1 MNISLSLRNKRLSL
15 FLSSGDD
22 GCRKLHA
29 GTSVQLK
36 HGCYFKRPLDGVK
49 VRRRG
54 IFFLVTLM
62 EDTEGFFFFIWGT
75 SKSNVPFLKWHL
87 QGTTAGRTRG
97 AVVIFSCK
105 Y

>member
-1 MNISLSLRNKRLSL
+1 MNISLPLRNKRLSL

-49 VRRRG
+49 VRRRS

-62 EDTEGFFFFIWGT
+62 EDTEGFFFFYMGDVEVERAF
-75 SKSNVPFLKWHL
+75 SKMASARYHSRQNERCSGDFLL
-87 QGTTAGRTRG
+87 
-97 AVVIFSCK
+97 
-105 Y
+105 